1 MKPIQFPKSQKYK
14 VPSWSWMAYEGAI
27 TFMDLPFREI
37 EWEENEVRSPWNP
50 PSPALSSSSRSNHT
64 LNTAWYTTSTKEKT
78 DLTVIA
84 RDFLDSADNQIVYD
98 RGERPTDQVVKC
110 VVVGRRKMKA
120 GVDARRIHYVL
131 VIAQK
136 GGAGHAA
143 GYERIGVGSLP
154 GSSIALEGAGIQ
166 AQVF

>member
-27 TFMDLPFREI
+27 TFMELPFREI
-37 EWEENEVRSPWNP
+37 DWEEREVRSPWNP
-50 PSPALSSSSRSNHT
+50 PSPVLSSPSRLNQISNAT
-64 LNTAWYTTSTKEKT
+64 WYTTNTKEKI

-84 RDFLDSADNQIVYD
+84 RDFSASADSHIVYD
-98 RGERPTDQVVKC
+98 RGERPKDQVVKC
-110 VVVGRRKMKA
+110 VIVGRRKMKA
-120 GVDARRIHYVL
+120 EVDAGRIHYVL

-136 GGAGHAA
+136 RGTGHAA
-143 GYERIGVGSLP
+143 GYERVGVGSLP

-166 AQVF
+166 VQVF